1 MILTGGLKT
10 NAQTM
15 NLDFEDK
22 FRNCIKKIAEIGEL
36 YAEAKGQSWQMQ
48 ELRSSILASSMVKNG
63 DMAVSKSEIIAK
75 SSEGYRQY
83 VLETAQAIKKELS
96 LKAQYEM
103 WKASFEALRSL
114 SSLEKST
121 QREIG

>member
-1 MILTGGLKT
+1 
-10 NAQTM
+10 M

-22 FRNCIKKIAEIGEL
+22 FRNCIKKIAEIGEQ
-36 YAEAKGQSWQMQ
+36 YAEAKGQSWQAQ
-48 ELRSSILASSMVKNG
+48 ELKHTVLASIIKSIG
-63 DMAVSKSEIIAK
+63 DMPMSKAETLARATEDYKDYIRQTSE
-75 SSEGYRQY
+75 
-83 VLETAQAIKKELS
+83 AITKELK

-103 WKASFEALRSL
+103 WKSSFEALRSL